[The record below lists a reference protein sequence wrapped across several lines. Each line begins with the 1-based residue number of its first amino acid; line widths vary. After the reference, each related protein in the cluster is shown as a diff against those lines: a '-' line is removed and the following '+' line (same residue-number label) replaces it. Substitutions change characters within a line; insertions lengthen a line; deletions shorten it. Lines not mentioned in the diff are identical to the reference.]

1 MPDLLI
7 LSRDSDL
14 GNSLEDVAKGLGFRT
29 RSTQE
34 MQTAEDWLTVR
45 SFDVA
50 VIEAG
55 MPLKQQTQF
64 SNSIW
69 SRNIDTFL
77 IVVDPNDD
85 ATKDASE
92 MRFLGAEIVRGSDIK
107 WQFERCLMSYL
118 DSIAKSSSDFN
129 VLVVD
134 DLESPRDIICIY
146 LEALGDDVK
155 AKGVA
160 SAEEAL
166 LELESYQYQC
176 VFTDIKMPR
185 MNGDELIRQI
195 RKHETLRHLPVI
207 VLTAFGSADWLI
219 ECLKSG
225 ASGFLVKPPK
235 KADLAKELAKA
246 RHIIQQQ
253 LSPAL
258 VRSEDRP
265 YLEEIL
271 HEKGLY

>member
-7 LSRDSDL
+7 LSTNTKL
-14 GNSLEDVAKGLGFRT
+14 GDNLEVVAKRLGFRT

-34 MQTAEDWLTVR
+34 LQTVDEWLKVR

-50 VIEAG
+50 VIEIG
-55 MPLKQQTQF
+55 MPLKQQIQF
-64 SNSIW
+64 TSSLW
-69 SRNIDTFL
+69 RRNINTFV
-77 IVVDPNDD
+77 IVVDPSDD
-85 ATKDASE
+85 GTKDASE
-92 MRFLGAEIVRGSDIK
+92 MRFLGAEIVRGSDIER
-107 WQFERCLMSYL
+107 QFENCLVGYL
-118 DSIAKSSSDFN
+118 ESQNKSGSDFN

-134 DLESPRDIICIY
+134 DLDSPRDIICIY

-160 SAEEAL
+160 SAAEAL
-166 LELESYQYQC
+166 IELESYQYQC
-176 VFTDIKMPR
+176 VFTDIKMPQ
-185 MNGDELIRQI
+185 MNGDELIREI

-207 VLTAFGSADWLI
+207 VLTAFGSADWLV

-246 RHIIQQQ
+246 RHIIQQK

-258 VRSEDRP
+258 VRAEDRP
-265 YLEEIL
+265 YIEEIL
-271 HEKGLY
+271 REKGLY